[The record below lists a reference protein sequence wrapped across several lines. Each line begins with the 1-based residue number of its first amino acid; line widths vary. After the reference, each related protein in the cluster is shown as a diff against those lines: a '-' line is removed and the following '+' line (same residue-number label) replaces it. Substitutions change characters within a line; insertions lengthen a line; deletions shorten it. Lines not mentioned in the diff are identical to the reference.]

1 MYVRE
6 PTYEVSYMFKRILVP
21 VDGSSHSIRA
31 LNVALDFAKRY
42 GSIIVA
48 FIVDD
53 GNAGPVDKVY
63 ELVESTARR
72 AGASVEFKVAKLDP
86 TTSTSTLII
95 EEISRGSYDL
105 VIISARGRTV
115 YPDLIIGS
123 V

>member
-72 AGASVEFKVAKLDP
+72 AGTSVEFKVAKLDP

-115 YPDLIIGS
+115 YPDLII
-123 V
+123 